1 MSDPS
6 SEPLVS
12 RISPWWR
19 TLAIVLLM
27 VLLLGG
33 AASVS
38 MFEQF
43 RVQIRHLQGQLQQ
56 QPQMRHVAVLLD
68 EQQHP
73 ALLVTLDSASP
84 ELHLQRLNE
93 VREGR
98 EDTMQL
104 WALQDGHP
112 PRSLGT
118 LSSKLK
124 TLQLPV
130 DHSALDGVTQL
141 AISVENKGGVPEA
154 QGPRLPYLFTGWLVQ
169 KAL

>member
-1 MSDPS
+1 MSDQPS
-6 SEPLVS
+6 TSLV
-12 RISPWWR
+12 RGVSPWWR
-19 TLAIVLLM
+19 VLGILLLM

-56 QPQMRHVAVLLD
+56 QPQVRYVAVLLD
-68 EQQHP
+68 QQQRP
-73 ALLVTLDSASP
+73 AMLITFDPTIS
-84 ELHLQRLNE
+84 ELHVQRLNE

-104 WALQDGHP
+104 WTLQDGHP

-130 DHSALDGVTQL
+130 ADSALNGVTQL
-141 AISVENKGGVPEA
+141 AISVEDKGGVPESR
-154 QGPRLPYLFTGWLVQ
+154 GPRLPYLFTGWLVQ